1 MLKKD
6 EIQKKFSDKKDLY
19 IIYRNY
25 KEDDDSHGL
34 NNNEGE
40 KRWKPTKKN
49 LLNLWLSAMYSNL
62 VNLR

>member
-25 KEDDDSHGL
+25 KEDDDGHGL

-40 KRWKPTKKN
+40 ENNGSLQKRV
-49 LLNLWLSAMYSNL
+49 Y
-62 VNLR
+62 